1 MMELLGRMP
10 SNLAL
15 GGKLSKKFFDKSGFL
30 KRIKGLNYWPL
41 KKVLVEK
48 YKFREKEAYQFADF
62 LERMLAWDPANRISA

>member
-10 SNLAL
+10 KNLAL
-15 GGKLSKKFFDKSGFL
+15 GGKLSKKYFDKKGSL

-48 YKFREKEAYQFADF
+48 YKFKEKEA
-62 LERMLAWDPANRISA
+62 L